1 MRKCQILA
9 VLFCVLAANAA
20 LADPIYVVT
29 MNTSGASGTT
39 GSLDFQFDPG
49 PLMTQAATVQITF
62 FTGGSFVGLPQTLG
76 GVTGELPAP
85 ITINNTSQ
93 LNDYFQSFTFGNSL
107 SFVVSFSGPAV
118 DSPNGT
124 STSTSEFAFSTFSD
138 QNGTVP
144 VLTSDPNGISAT
156 AVVNLN
162 GSVKTSSISP
172 DIQVQLAPEP
182 GTLSMFIGAVAALGC
197 FKLRRRSQRKTV

>member
-1 MRKCQILA
+1 MRKYQILA
-9 VLFCVLAANAA
+9 VSFCLLTANAA

-29 MNTSGASGTT
+29 MNTTGASGTT

-49 PLMTQAATVQITF
+49 PLVTQAATVEITF

-76 GVTGELPAP
+76 DVTGELPAP

-118 DSPNGT
+118 DSPNGQ

-138 QNGTVP
+138 QNGTIP

-162 GSVKTSSISP
+162 GSVTTSSISP
-172 DIQVQLAPEP
+172 DIQVQAAPEP
-182 GTLSMFIGAVAALGC
+182 GSLWMLSGALAALAGL
-197 FKLRRRSQRKTV
+197 KLRRRSLT